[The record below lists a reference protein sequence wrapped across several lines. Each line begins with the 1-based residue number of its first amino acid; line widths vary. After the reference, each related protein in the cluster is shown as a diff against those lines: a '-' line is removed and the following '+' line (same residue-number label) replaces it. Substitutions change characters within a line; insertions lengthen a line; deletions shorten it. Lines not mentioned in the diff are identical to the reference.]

1 MIHIVLG
8 IDVVADLML
17 FDLTELLLILV
28 VMVSAKRHKYLTILK
43 IMTVNK

>member
-8 IDVVADLML
+8 IAVVANLTL

-28 VMVSAKRHKYLTILK
+28 VMVSVKLIETS
-43 IMTVNK
+43 